1 MPALRSWAE
10 YRGRKK
16 ESRRWP
22 TALALLAIGLATLT
36 PRPDQA
42 EMVARTPPWCI
53 VCGDLGAVDV
63 LLNVAL
69 FVPLG
74 AARRLRGDRTMRVA
88 ALSLLVAAAVELL
101 QSVIPGRDPTLS
113 DILTNTAG
121 GAAGAAV
128 AGWSR
133 HLASPAP
140 RAAGLLATGWAVVWL
155 AQTGATAGL
164 IRPALPF
171 SWYWGQLAPDL
182 PQFEQFQG
190 RVAFAAVDSQRIRMG
205 RLLGTAEIRQLLL
218 SGAALRAT
226 TTPGASTQ
234 ALAPIVSIFDERQ
247 REIVL
252 LGRWGDDLVY
262 RLRTRAFDA
271 RLRPPGIRLPGAFAG
286 ADTLVGVSGRF
297 DPATGSFAVA
307 LRGSGGSR
315 QRAVPL
321 DAQWGWSLL
330 LPFPYAHGAES
341 GWLTALW
348 VGGWMLPLG
357 FWSRRY
363 RRAALAGAAAVG
375 VLGLAAIPVVSGLS
389 PASAAAWAAAAA
401 GILAGSVVAERRGR
415 QPRSARSAASP

>member
-1 MPALRSWAE
+1 
-10 YRGRKK
+10 
-16 ESRRWP
+16 
-22 TALALLAIGLATLT
+22 
-36 PRPDQA
+36 
-42 EMVARTPPWCI
+42 MVARTPPWCI

-74 AARRLRGDRTMRVA
+74 AALRLRGERTMRVA
-88 ALSLLVAAAVELL
+88 ALSLLVSVAVELL
-101 QSVIPGRDPTLS
+101 QSVIPGRDLTLS
-113 DILTNTAG
+113 DVLTNTAG

-133 HLASPAP
+133 HLGSPAP

-155 AQTGATAGL
+155 TQTAATAGL

-182 PQFEQFQG
+182 PQFEQFKG

-205 RLLGTAEIRQLLL
+205 RLSRTAEIRQLLL

-226 TTPGASTQ
+226 TTPGAATQ
-234 ALAPIVSIFDERQ
+234 GLAPIVSIFDERQ

-262 RLRTRAFDA
+262 RLRTRTFDA
-271 RLRPPGIRLPGAFAG
+271 RLRPPAIRLPQAFAG
-286 ADTLVGVSGRF
+286 PDTIVGVSGHF
-297 DPATGSFAVA
+297 TPATGSFVLL
-307 LRGSGGSR
+307 LRGSGKSG

-363 RRAALAGAAAVG
+363 RRAALGATAVVV
-375 VLGLAAIPVVSGLS
+375 VLGLAAVPAAFGLS
-389 PASAAAWAAAAA
+389 PASAATWAAAAA
-401 GILAGSVVAERRGR
+401 GVLTGAAVAERRER